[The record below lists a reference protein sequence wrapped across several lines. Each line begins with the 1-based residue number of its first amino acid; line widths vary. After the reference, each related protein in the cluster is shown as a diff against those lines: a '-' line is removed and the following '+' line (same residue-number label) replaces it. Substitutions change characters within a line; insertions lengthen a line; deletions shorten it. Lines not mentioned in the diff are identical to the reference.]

1 MQIPVFCY
9 HNAIVPG
16 LERDLA
22 FLADNGY
29 RTLLASELVDALT
42 GAAPAPEKAVALTFD
57 DGLLSLNTV
66 GLPLFERYDARATVF
81 AITGLVPDG
90 RTLPEGAG
98 DEYRLMGWDDL
109 KALRDSGRVEIGS
122 HGHRH
127 NPVHVPAGQGGGQG
141 SAGAPG
147 SLAGS
152 AVGPPQRAGADS
164 AGGSGSLPGAAV
176 GPPQRAGAV
185 IHLADY
191 ARLYDVPV
199 PFTPACDPETIRA
212 VDGTPARPSL
222 PLFAAGTILVE
233 GNPVPARDAVR
244 ADLNASRE
252 LLADRLGVERPHLCL
267 PYGAGNEALPDLA
280 RETGFESVFWTRR
293 ADRDANRP
301 GDDPHRIVRRKH
313 DFLRRLPGRG
323 RRSLVDLYV
332 AKVRRRISGDPWE

>member
-29 RTLLASELVDALT
+29 RTLLASELVDALA

-57 DGLLSLNTV
+57 DGLLSLITV

-81 AITGLVPDG
+81 AITGLVADG

-127 NPVHVPAGQGGGQG
+127 NPVHVPEGQG
-141 SAGAPG
+141 SRG
-147 SLAGS
+147 SN
-152 AVGPPQRAGADS
+152 VGPPQR
-164 AGGSGSLPGAAV
+164 GGS
-176 GPPQRAGAV
+176 V
-185 IHLADY
+185 INLADFP
-191 ARLYDVPV
+191 RLYDVPV
-199 PFTPACDPETIRA
+199 PFNPLCDPKTIRA
-212 VDGTPARPSL
+212 VDGTPACPSL
-222 PLFAAGTILVE
+222 PLFAAESVLVE
-233 GNPVPARDAVR
+233 GDSAPARDLVS

-252 LLADRLGVERPHLCL
+252 LLADRLGVARAHLCL
-267 PYGAGNEALPDLA
+267 PYGAGNEALPNLA
-280 RETGFESVFWTRR
+280 REAGFESVFWTSRS
-293 ADRDANRP
+293 DRDSNRP
-301 GDDPHRIVRRKH
+301 GDDPYRIVRRKH

-332 AKVRRRISGDPWE
+332 AKARRRLSGDPWE